1 MDANNISATSPKSK
15 YLRRWSALE
24 SERSSWRSHWME
36 LSDYIAPRRGR
47 FLLQEGLKG
56 RKRNTKIIDSTSI
69 IALRTLASGMMSG
82 LTSPAR
88 PWFRLATP
96 DREQMEY
103 GPVRDW
109 LDAVEQKIY
118 YILTKSN
125 FYNSIF
131 NVYVEL
137 GAFGTAALW
146 REPDF
151 KRVVNYKPL
160 TAGEYAL
167 AEGESGEVD
176 TIYREFAMSVG
187 QIVEKFGIDPEGKKI
202 NWDNISQSVKNLW
215 DRGNYDTWIDVMH
228 SVEPRRDRY
237 YSKRDG
243 KNKPF
248 KSCYFELGGDDD
260 KMLGE
265 GGFDRFPAYTPR
277 WDVLGGDV
285 YGRSPGMDALGDVKQ
300 LQQQQRRKAEG
311 IDKMVNPPMTAPVS
325 LKGKTATVLPGG
337 VTFVDQTQG
346 QQGFVPT
353 YLVQPRIN
361 ELMLD
366 IQDVQARINRVF
378 YADIFAATLQ
388 SDRRNVTAT
397 EIAERHEE
405 KLILLGPVLQRLN
418 TELFDPLIDDV
429 FTFAFEAG
437 LIPEPPE
444 EIADTDLKVEYIS
457 ILAQAQQAVG
467 AASIERTLGFVGNLA
482 AANPEVLDKIDF
494 DQAVD
499 EYSSVLGTPSSIIR
513 SDDAVA
519 ELRAGRAKANQMAQ
533 QQQMIAQSAQTAK
546 VLSETDTQNPN
557 ALTAILQGGY

>member
-1 MDANNISATSPKSK
+1 MQENNVSPTSPKSK

-96 DREQMEY
+96 EREQMEF

-109 LDAVEQKIY
+109 LDLVEQKIY

-137 GAFGTAALW
+137 GAFGTAAMW
-146 REPDF
+146 REPSF
-151 KRVVNYKPL
+151 ERVVNYKPL
-160 TAGEYAL
+160 TAGEFAL
-167 AEGESGEVD
+167 AEGESGDVD

-187 QIVEKFGIDPEGKKI
+187 QIVEKFGMSPDGKDIK
-202 NWDNISQSVKNLW
+202 WENISQSVKNLW
-215 DRGNYDTWIDVMH
+215 DRGNYDTWIDVLH
-228 SVEPRRDRY
+228 AVEPRRDRD
-237 YSKRDG
+237 YSKKDG

-248 KSCYFELGGDDD
+248 KSCYFELGGEDH
-260 KMLGE
+260 KMLSESGY
-265 GGFDRFPAYTPR
+265 DTFPVYTPR

-325 LKGKTATVLPGG
+325 LKGKAATVLPGG

-366 IQDVQARINRVF
+366 IQDVQGRINRVF

-429 FTFAFEAG
+429 FAMAYAAG
-437 LIPEPPE
+437 VIPDPPE
-444 EIADTDLKVEYIS
+444 ELQDTDLKVEYIS

-513 SDDAVA
+513 SDDKVA
-519 ELRAGRAKANQMAQ
+519 EMRAGRAQAQAQAQAQ
-533 QQQMIAQSAQTAK
+533 QVMAQSAQTAK

-557 ALTAILQGGY
+557 ALTAIMQGGY